1 CGLSMMFPHGFEGQG
16 PEHSSARLER
26 FLQLCAE
33 HNMQICNPTTPAQIF
48 HLLRR
53 QAIRPMR
60 RPLVIMSPKWIL
72 RHKLA
77 TSSLEDLSEGEFNN
91 VIDDASVDPALAKR
105 VILCSGKVY
114 YHLLEERDSRGIT
127 DIAIIRLEQLYPF
140 PDTELDAI
148 LDSYNNLQSA
158 VWCQEEPMN
167 QGAWYSSQHHMR
179 SAFNRIDPKLY
190 LTYAGRPGS
199 AAPASGYMSVHLDEQ
214 KKFIDEA
221 LTFNN

>member
-1 CGLSMMFPHGFEGQG
+1 MMLPHGFEGQG

-33 HNMQICNPTTPAQIF
+33 HNMQICNPTNPAQIF

-77 TSSLEDLSEGEFNN
+77 TSSLEDLAKGHFSN
-91 VIDDASVDPALAKR
+91 VIDDDSVDAAAVKR
-105 VILCSGKVY
+105 IILCSGKVY
-114 YHLLEERDSRGIT
+114 YHLLEERDERGIK
-127 DIAIIRLEQLYPF
+127 DIAIVRLEQLYPF
-140 PDTELDAI
+140 PDKELDVVLAAY
-148 LDSYNNLQSA
+148 SNLESV

-179 SAFNRIDPKLY
+179 NAMQRHDSNLQ
-190 LTYAGRPGS
+190 LSYAGRIGS
-199 AAPASGYMSVHLDEQ
+199 AAPASGYMSVHLEEQ
-214 KKFIDEA
+214 KQFIDEA
-221 LTFNN
+221 LTFDS